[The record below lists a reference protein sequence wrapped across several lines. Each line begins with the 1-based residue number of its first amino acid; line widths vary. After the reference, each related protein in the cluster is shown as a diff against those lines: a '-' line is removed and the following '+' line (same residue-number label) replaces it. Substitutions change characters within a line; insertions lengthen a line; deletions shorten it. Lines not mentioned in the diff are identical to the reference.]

1 MSVMCLGNVIT
12 RPSQLDY
19 SECRVRPGTQ
29 FTGGIWAPTIRHHDG
44 VFYVITTYVQT
55 HKDWDD
61 YSRWHNVCEI
71 SQLECGPVLNPW

>member
-1 MSVMCLGNVIT
+1 MHIGNVIT

-29 FTGGIWAPTIRHHDG
+29 FTGGIWAPTIRYHQG
-44 VFYVITTYVQT
+44 TFYVITTSVQT

-61 YSRWHNVCEI
+61 YSRWHNVRAV
-71 SQLECGPVLNPW
+71 PRVMYKTR